1 MAAWYMCDWWE
12 NSHWAGQK
20 VARDNFEHH
29 WRMALSFIRLRERM
43 LFPILSGIQHL
54 HLFTTYVPF
63 IQKQYAE
70 IISFIDFIAVGVISA
85 YYTFKFM
92 FLDRQRRHLSNLF
105 RGWQFYTTIVL
116 VPSIICAFG
125 IQASLAGKVLRSRL
139 PNNINAPLCT
149 TPILLVLLV
158 DNRRWFVQ
166 LQE

>member
-1 MAAWYMCDWWE
+1 
-12 NSHWAGQK
+12 
-20 VARDNFEHH
+20 
-29 WRMALSFIRLRERM
+29 M

-139 PNNINAPLCT
+139 PNNITPPFAQPLFYWSCWLTTAGDSFSSKSNKELVRNLSVLMVANLFDAIEMLDNAFSLKA
-149 TPILLVLLV
+149 
-158 DNRRWFVQ
+158 W
-166 LQE
+166 

>member
-1 MAAWYMCDWWE
+1 
-12 NSHWAGQK
+12 
-20 VARDNFEHH
+20 
-29 WRMALSFIRLRERM
+29 M

-149 TPILLVLLV
+149 TLILLVLLV
-158 DNRRWFVQ
+158 DNRR
-166 LQE
+166 